1 MDLLFKYLSRDFFA
15 KRTMVSILSLIIIFT
30 SFMYFFVHFAID
42 ANLLRLGGEQLSGN
56 EANYF
61 TALKSNQLLIRNITV
76 AMVAIFSLILFLFI
90 RGTLQRNRVQ
100 LAQLMSLGF
109 SFSSV
114 LASYALLICGLSL
127 ISSLIGLVLGFWG
140 SDILLSANSQTYLVQ
155 GLSKGLSLQSVMT
168 GILFLSLFLGAL
180 TYLAG
185 LTVRKTDLALMM
197 KQTDGKSIRPGLMEK
212 LIQKLPMKH
221 KFKFKLTLNHFS
233 TLGLLLI
240 AIVTFSIMFVLSLS
254 LTFSSSKILESQRE
268 GRHYSYEVSYDNYRK
283 EEAES
288 ASDSDSV
295 TYLRYDVDLKIKGE
309 AIAYQALSLTS
320 QNDLFQL
327 IGSKGE
333 ILDPTQGVFVNPEL
347 RENYGLKV
355 GDTLELRVKG
365 KRHLIKIAGFAENA
379 DLKTI
384 YIPKDQAS
392 AMVDETH
399 DIFNGRLTNKP
410 QEKGEGKVRSLEE
423 KLSAVQR
430 SQTANKAS
438 AIINQSIGVITG
450 CLLIYLAV
458 FIGLNGNM
466 KTLLMFDLLGYEERE
481 VYRILLNP
489 YIVISN
495 LLFLLTLPVAIYAAR
510 NVQIMTSLQTG
521 DYMPFQLNWI
531 TFVYMFVI
539 LNALCFIIRFLFI
552 QKVKKSG
559 MIIGRQNSYQNGEK
573 QHEDF

>member
-1 MDLLFKYLSRDFFA
+1 MGLLFKYLSRDFFA

-90 RGTLQRNRVQ
+90 RGMLQRNRVQ

-168 GILFLSLFLGAL
+168 GTLFLSLFLGAL

-197 KQTDGKSIRPGLMEK
+197 KQTDGKSIRPGLIEK
-212 LIQKLPMKH
+212 LIQKLPMKY

-254 LTFSSSKILESQRE
+254 LTFSSSKILESQKA
-268 GRHYSYEVSYDNYRK
+268 GRHYSYEISYDNYRK

-288 ASDSDSV
+288 ASDSV
-295 TYLRYDVDLKIKGE
+295 TYLRYDVDLMIKGE
-309 AIAYQALSLTS
+309 TIAYQALSLTS

-365 KRHLIKIAGFAENA
+365 KRHQIKIAGFAENA

-392 AMVDETH
+392 VMVAETN
-399 DIFNGRLTNKP
+399 DSFNGRLTNNV
-410 QEKGEGKVRSLEE
+410 QEKGGGKTRSLEE
-423 KLSAVQR
+423 KLSAIQR
-430 SQTANKAS
+430 SQTSNKAS

-510 NVQIMTSLQTG
+510 NIQIMTSLQTG

-552 QKVKKSG
+552 QKVKK
-559 MIIGRQNSYQNGEK
+559 IRDDNRQAEFLSEW
-573 QHEDF
+573 

>member
-1 MDLLFKYLSRDFFA
+1 MGLLFKYLSRDFFA

-127 ISSLIGLVLGFWG
+127 ISSLLGLVLGFWA

-168 GILFLSLFLGAL
+168 GTLFLSLFLGAV

-254 LTFSSSKILESQRE
+254 LTFSSSKILESQKE
-268 GRHYSYEVSYDNYRK
+268 GRNYSYDISYDNYRK
-283 EEAES
+283 EEAGS
-288 ASDSDSV
+288 ASDSV
-295 TYLRYDVDLKIKGE
+295 TYLRYDVDLMIKGE
-309 AIAYQALSLTS
+309 TIAYQALSLTS

-365 KRHLIKIAGFAENA
+365 KRHQIKIAGFAENA

-384 YIPKDQAS
+384 YIPRDQAS
-392 AMVDETH
+392 AMVNEAD
-399 DIFNGRLTNKP
+399 DRFNGRLTNNV
-410 QEKGEGKVRSLEE
+410 QEKGRGKTRSLEE

-430 SQTANKAS
+430 SQTSNKAS

-466 KTLLMFDLLGYEERE
+466 KTLLMFDLLGYEEKE

-510 NVQIMTSLQTG
+510 NIQIMTSLQTG

-552 QKVKKSG
+552 QKVKK
-559 MIIGRQNSYQNGEK
+559 IRDDNRQAEFLSEW
-573 QHEDF
+573 

>member
-1 MDLLFKYLSRDFFA
+1 MGLLFKYLSRDFFA

-127 ISSLIGLVLGFWG
+127 ISSLLGLVLGFWA

-168 GILFLSLFLGAL
+168 GTLFLSLFLGAV

-254 LTFSSSKILESQRE
+254 LTFSSSKILESQKE
-268 GRHYSYEVSYDNYRK
+268 GRNYSYDISYDNYRK

-288 ASDSDSV
+288 ASDSV
-295 TYLRYDVDLKIKGE
+295 TYLRYDVDLMIKGE
-309 AIAYQALSLTS
+309 TIAYQALSLTS

-365 KRHLIKIAGFAENA
+365 KQHQIKIAGFAENA

-392 AMVDETH
+392 VMVDETN

-510 NVQIMTSLQTG
+510 NIQIMTSLQTG
-521 DYMPFQLNWI
+521 DYMPFQLNWM

-552 QKVKKSG
+552 QKVKK
-559 MIIGRQNSYQNGEK
+559 IRDDNRQAEFLSEW
-573 QHEDF
+573 

>member
-1 MDLLFKYLSRDFFA
+1 M
-15 KRTMVSILSLIIIFT
+15 
-30 SFMYFFVHFAID
+30 
-42 ANLLRLGGEQLSGN
+42 
-56 EANYF
+56 
-61 TALKSNQLLIRNITV
+61 
-76 AMVAIFSLILFLFI
+76 
-90 RGTLQRNRVQ
+90 LQINRVQ

-114 LASYALLICGLSL
+114 LASYALIICGLSL
-127 ISSLIGLVLGFWG
+127 LSSLLGLALGFWG

-168 GILFLSLFLGAL
+168 GTLFLSLFLGAL

-197 KQTDGKSIRPGLMEK
+197 KQTDGKSIRPGLIEK

-254 LTFSSSKILESQRE
+254 LTFSSSKILESQKA
-268 GRHYSYEVSYDNYRK
+268 GRHYSYDISYDNYQK
-283 EEAES
+283 EETKS
-288 ASDSDSV
+288 ASDSV
-295 TYLRYDVDLKIKGE
+295 TYLRYDVDLMIKGE
-309 AIAYQALSLTS
+309 TIAYQALSLTS

-333 ILDPTQGVFVNPEL
+333 ILDPIQGVFVNPEL

-365 KRHLIKIAGFAENA
+365 KRHQIKIAGFAENA

-384 YIPKDQAS
+384 YIPRDQAS
-392 AMVDETH
+392 AMVNEADNR
-399 DIFNGRLTNKP
+399 FNGRLTNKP

-430 SQTANKAS
+430 SQTSNKAS

-481 VYRILLNP
+481 VYHILLNP

-510 NVQIMTSLQTG
+510 NIQIMTSLQTG

-552 QKVKKSG
+552 RKVKK
-559 MIIGRQNSYQNGEK
+559 IRYDNRQAEFLSEW
-573 QHEDF
+573 

>member
-1 MDLLFKYLSRDFFA
+1 MGLLFKYLSRDFFA

-61 TALKSNQLLIRNITV
+61 TALKSNQALIRNITV
-76 AMVAIFSLILFLFI
+76 SMVAIFSLILSLFI
-90 RGTLQRNRVQ
+90 RGTLQRNQVQ

-109 SFSSV
+109 SFSSM
-114 LASYALLICGLSL
+114 LAIYALLISGLSL
-127 ISSLIGLVLGFWG
+127 ISSLISLVLGFWG

-168 GILFLSLFLGAL
+168 GTLFLSLFLGAL

-254 LTFSSSKILESQRE
+254 LTFSSSKILESQKA
-268 GRHYSYEVSYDNYRK
+268 GRHYSYDISYDNYRK

-288 ASDSDSV
+288 ASDSV
-295 TYLRYDVDLKIKGE
+295 TYLRYDVDLMIKGE
-309 AIAYQALSLTS
+309 TIAYQALSLTS

-365 KRHLIKIAGFAENA
+365 KRHQIKIAGFAENA

-384 YIPKDQAS
+384 YIPRDQAS
-392 AMVDETH
+392 AMVNEAD
-399 DIFNGRLTNKP
+399 DRFNGRLTNNV
-410 QEKGEGKVRSLEE
+410 QEKGRGKTRSLEE

-430 SQTANKAS
+430 SQTSNKAS

-466 KTLLMFDLLGYEERE
+466 KTLLMFDLLGYEEKE

-510 NVQIMTSLQTG
+510 NIQIMTSLQTG

-552 QKVKKSG
+552 QKVKK
-559 MIIGRQNSYQNGEK
+559 IRDDNRQAEFLSEW
-573 QHEDF
+573 

>member
-1 MDLLFKYLSRDFFA
+1 MDLLFKYLSKDFFA
-15 KRTMVSILSLIIIFT
+15 KKTIVSILSLIIIFT

-127 ISSLIGLVLGFWG
+127 ISSLLGLVLGFWA

-168 GILFLSLFLGAL
+168 GTLFLSLFLGAV

-254 LTFSSSKILESQRE
+254 LTFSSSKILESQKE
-268 GRHYSYEVSYDNYRK
+268 GRNYSYDISYDNYRK
-283 EEAES
+283 EEAGS
-288 ASDSDSV
+288 ASDSV
-295 TYLRYDVDLKIKGE
+295 TYLRYDVELMIKGE
-309 AIAYQALSLTS
+309 AIAYHALAFTN

-327 IGSKGE
+327 IDSKGE

-365 KRHLIKIAGFAENA
+365 KRHQIKIAGFAENA

-384 YIPKDQAS
+384 YIPRDQAS
-392 AMVDETH
+392 AMVNEAD
-399 DIFNGRLTNKP
+399 DRFNGRLTNNV
-410 QEKGEGKVRSLEE
+410 QEKGRGKTRSLEE

-430 SQTANKAS
+430 SQTSNKAS

-510 NVQIMTSLQTG
+510 NIQIMTSLQTG
-521 DYMPFQLNWI
+521 DYMPFQLNWM

-552 QKVKKSG
+552 QKVKK
-559 MIIGRQNSYQNGEK
+559 IRDDNRQAEFLSEW
-573 QHEDF
+573 

>member
-1 MDLLFKYLSRDFFA
+1 MDLLFKYLSRDFLA

-61 TALKSNQLLIRNITV
+61 TALKSNQALIRNITV
-76 AMVAIFSLILFLFI
+76 SMVAIFSLILSLFI
-90 RGTLQRNRVQ
+90 RGTLQRNQVQ

-109 SFSSV
+109 SFSSM
-114 LASYALLICGLSL
+114 LAIYALLISGLSL
-127 ISSLIGLVLGFWG
+127 ISSLISLVLGFWG

-168 GILFLSLFLGAL
+168 GTLFLSLFLGAL

-254 LTFSSSKILESQRE
+254 LTFSSSKILESQKE
-268 GRHYSYEVSYDNYRK
+268 GRNYSYDISYDNYRK
-283 EEAES
+283 EEAGS
-288 ASDSDSV
+288 ASDSV
-295 TYLRYDVDLKIKGE
+295 TYLRYDVDLMIKGE
-309 AIAYQALSLTS
+309 TIAYQALSLTS

-365 KRHLIKIAGFAENA
+365 KQHQIKIAGFAENA

-384 YIPKDQAS
+384 YIPRDQAS
-392 AMVDETH
+392 AMVNEAD
-399 DIFNGRLTNKP
+399 DRFNGRLTNNV
-410 QEKGEGKVRSLEE
+410 QEKGRGKTRSLEE

-430 SQTANKAS
+430 SQTSNKAS

-510 NVQIMTSLQTG
+510 NIQIMTSLQTG

-552 QKVKKSG
+552 QKVKK
-559 MIIGRQNSYQNGEK
+559 IRDDNRQAEFLSEW
-573 QHEDF
+573 

>member
-15 KRTMVSILSLIIIFT
+15 KKTMVAILSLILIFI
-30 SFMYFFVHFAID
+30 SFMFFFVHFAID

-127 ISSLIGLVLGFWG
+127 ISSLLGLVLGFWA

-168 GILFLSLFLGAL
+168 GTLFLSLFLGAV

-212 LIQKLPMKH
+212 LIQKLPMNH

-254 LTFSSSKILESQRE
+254 LTFSSSKILESQKE
-268 GRHYSYEVSYDNYRK
+268 GRNYSYDISYDNYRK
-283 EEAES
+283 EEAGS
-288 ASDSDSV
+288 ASDSV
-295 TYLRYDVDLKIKGE
+295 TYLRYDVELMIKGE
-309 AIAYQALSLTS
+309 AIAYHALAFTN

-327 IGSKGE
+327 IDSKGE

-365 KRHLIKIAGFAENA
+365 KQHQIKIAGFAENA

-392 AMVDETH
+392 AMVAETN
-399 DIFNGRLTNKP
+399 DSFNGRLTNNA
-410 QEKGEGKVRSLEE
+410 QDKGQGKTRSLEE

-430 SQTANKAS
+430 SQTSNKAS

-510 NVQIMTSLQTG
+510 NIQIMTSLQTG
-521 DYMPFQLNWI
+521 DYMPFQLNWM

-552 QKVKKSG
+552 QKVKK
-559 MIIGRQNSYQNGEK
+559 IRDDNRQAEFLSEW
-573 QHEDF
+573 

>member
-1 MDLLFKYLSRDFFA
+1 MDLLFKYLSRDFLA

-61 TALKSNQLLIRNITV
+61 TALKSNQALIRNITV
-76 AMVAIFSLILFLFI
+76 SMVAIFSLILSLFI
-90 RGTLQRNRVQ
+90 RGTLQRNQVQ

-109 SFSSV
+109 SFSSM
-114 LASYALLICGLSL
+114 LAIYALLISGLSL
-127 ISSLIGLVLGFWG
+127 ISSLISLVLGFWG

-168 GILFLSLFLGAL
+168 GTLFLSLFLGAL

-254 LTFSSSKILESQRE
+254 LTFSSSKILESQKA
-268 GRHYSYEVSYDNYRK
+268 GRHYSYDISYDNYRK

-288 ASDSDSV
+288 ASDSV
-295 TYLRYDVDLKIKGE
+295 TYLRYDVDLMIKGE
-309 AIAYQALSLTS
+309 TIAYQALSLTS

-365 KRHLIKIAGFAENA
+365 KRHQIKIAGFAENA

-384 YIPKDQAS
+384 YIPRDQAS
-392 AMVDETH
+392 AMVNEAD
-399 DIFNGRLTNKP
+399 DRFNGRLTNNV

-510 NVQIMTSLQTG
+510 NIQIMTSLQTG
-521 DYMPFQLNWI
+521 DYMPFQLNWM

-552 QKVKKSG
+552 QKVKK
-559 MIIGRQNSYQNGEK
+559 IRDDNRQAEFLSEW
-573 QHEDF
+573 

>member
-1 MDLLFKYLSRDFFA
+1 MDLLFKYLSRDFLA

-114 LASYALLICGLSL
+114 LAIYALLISGLSL
-127 ISSLIGLVLGFWG
+127 ISSLISLVLGFWG

-168 GILFLSLFLGAL
+168 GTLFLSLFLGAL

-384 YIPKDQAS
+384 YIPRDQAS
-392 AMVDETH
+392 AMVNEAD
-399 DIFNGRLTNKP
+399 DRFNGRLTNNV
-410 QEKGEGKVRSLEE
+410 QEKGRGKTRSLEE

-430 SQTANKAS
+430 SQTSNKAS

-466 KTLLMFDLLGYEERE
+466 KTLLMFDLLGYEEKE

-510 NVQIMTSLQTG
+510 NIQIMTSLQTG

-552 QKVKKSG
+552 QKVKK
-559 MIIGRQNSYQNGEK
+559 IRDDNRQAEFLSEW
-573 QHEDF
+573 

>member
-1 MDLLFKYLSRDFFA
+1 MGLLFKYLSRDFFA

-127 ISSLIGLVLGFWG
+127 ISSLLGLVLGFWA

-168 GILFLSLFLGAL
+168 GTLFLSLFLGAV

-240 AIVTFSIMFVLSLS
+240 AIVTFSSMFVLSLS
-254 LTFSSSKILESQRE
+254 LTFSSSKILESQKA
-268 GRHYSYEVSYDNYRK
+268 GRHYSYDISYDNYRK

-288 ASDSDSV
+288 ASDSV
-295 TYLRYDVDLKIKGE
+295 TYLRYDVDLMIKGE
-309 AIAYQALSLTS
+309 TIAYQALSLTS

-365 KRHLIKIAGFAENA
+365 KRHQIKIAGFAENA

-384 YIPKDQAS
+384 YVPRDQAS
-392 AMVDETH
+392 AMVNEAD
-399 DIFNGRLTNKP
+399 DRFNGRLTNNV
-410 QEKGEGKVRSLEE
+410 QEKGRGKTRSLEE

-430 SQTANKAS
+430 SQTSNKAS

-466 KTLLMFDLLGYEERE
+466 KTLLMFDLLGYEEKE

-510 NVQIMTSLQTG
+510 NIQIMTSLQTG

-552 QKVKKSG
+552 QKVKK
-559 MIIGRQNSYQNGEK
+559 IRDDNRQAEFLSEW
-573 QHEDF
+573 

>member
-1 MDLLFKYLSRDFFA
+1 MGLLFKYLSRDFFA
-15 KRTMVSILSLIIIFT
+15 KRTMVSILSLILIFI

-56 EANYF
+56 ESDYL
-61 TALKSNQLLIRNITV
+61 TALKSNQVLIRNITV
-76 AMVAIFSLILFLFI
+76 AMVAIFSLILSLFI

-127 ISSLIGLVLGFWG
+127 ISSLLGLVLGFWA

-168 GILFLSLFLGAL
+168 GTLFLSLFLGAL

-197 KQTDGKSIRPGLMEK
+197 KQTDGKSIRPGLIEK

-254 LTFSSSKILESQRE
+254 LTFSSSKILESQKV
-268 GRHYSYEVSYDNYRK
+268 GRHYSYDISYDNYRK

-288 ASDSDSV
+288 ASDSV
-295 TYLRYDVDLKIKGE
+295 TYLRYDVDLMIKGE
-309 AIAYQALSLTS
+309 TIAYQALSFTS

-327 IGSKGE
+327 IDSKGE

-365 KRHLIKIAGFAENA
+365 KRHQIKIAGFAENA

-384 YIPKDQAS
+384 YIPRGQAS
-392 AMVDETH
+392 AMVNEAD
-399 DIFNGRLTNKP
+399 DRFNGRLTNNA
-410 QEKGEGKVRSLEE
+410 QEKGQGKTRSLEE
-423 KLSAVQR
+423 KLSAIQR
-430 SQTANKAS
+430 SQTSNKAS

-495 LLFLLTLPVAIYAAR
+495 LLFLLTLPVAVYAAR
-510 NVQIMTSLQTG
+510 NIQIMTSLQTG
-521 DYMPFQLNWI
+521 DYMPFQINWI

-552 QKVKKSG
+552 RKVKK
-559 MIIGRQNSYQNGEK
+559 IREDNRQEEFLSEW
-573 QHEDF
+573 

>member
-1 MDLLFKYLSRDFFA
+1 
-15 KRTMVSILSLIIIFT
+15 
-30 SFMYFFVHFAID
+30 
-42 ANLLRLGGEQLSGN
+42 
-56 EANYF
+56 
-61 TALKSNQLLIRNITV
+61 
-76 AMVAIFSLILFLFI
+76 MVAIFSLILFLFI

>member
-1 MDLLFKYLSRDFFA
+1 MGLLFKYLSRDFFA

-127 ISSLIGLVLGFWG
+127 ISSLLGLVLGFWA

-168 GILFLSLFLGAL
+168 GTLFLSLFLGAL

-254 LTFSSSKILESQRE
+254 LTFSSSKILESQKA
-268 GRHYSYEVSYDNYRK
+268 GRHYSYDISYDNYRK

-288 ASDSDSV
+288 ASDSV
-295 TYLRYDVDLKIKGE
+295 TYLRYDVDLMIKGE
-309 AIAYQALSLTS
+309 TIAYQALSLTS

-365 KRHLIKIAGFAENA
+365 KRHQIKIAGFAENA

-384 YIPKDQAS
+384 YIPRDQAS
-392 AMVDETH
+392 AMVNEAD
-399 DIFNGRLTNKP
+399 DRFNGRLTNNV
-410 QEKGEGKVRSLEE
+410 QEKGRGKTRSLEE

-430 SQTANKAS
+430 SQTSNKAS

-466 KTLLMFDLLGYEERE
+466 KTLLMFDLLGYEEKE

-510 NVQIMTSLQTG
+510 NIQIMTSLQTG

-552 QKVKKSG
+552 QKVKK
-559 MIIGRQNSYQNGEK
+559 IRDDNRQAEFLSEW
-573 QHEDF
+573 

>member
-1 MDLLFKYLSRDFFA
+1 MGLLFKYLSRDFLA

-76 AMVAIFSLILFLFI
+76 AMVAIFSLILSLFI
-90 RGTLQRNRVQ
+90 RETIQRNRVQ

-114 LASYALLICGLSL
+114 LAIYGLLISGLSL
-127 ISSLIGLVLGFWG
+127 VSSLLGLVLGFWG

-155 GLSKGLSLQSVMT
+155 GLSKGLSLQSIMT
-168 GILFLSLFLGAL
+168 GTLFLSLFLGAIV
-180 TYLAG
+180 YLAG
-185 LTVRKTDLALMM
+185 LTVRKTDVALMM
-197 KQTDGKSIRPGLMEK
+197 KQTDGKAIRSGLIEK
-212 LIQKLPMKH
+212 IIQKLPMKH

-233 TLGLLLI
+233 TLGLLLS

-254 LTFSSSKILESQRE
+254 LTFSSSKILESQKN
-268 GRHYSYEVSYDNYRK
+268 GRHYSYDISYDNYQK
-283 EEAES
+283 EEANL
-288 ASDSDSV
+288 ASDSV
-295 TYLRYDVDLKIKGE
+295 TYLKYDVDLMIKGE
-309 AIAYQALSLTS
+309 AIAYQALSFTS

-327 IGSKGE
+327 IDSKGE
-333 ILDPTQGVFVNPEL
+333 MLDPTQGVYVNPEL

-365 KRHLIKIAGFAENA
+365 KRHQIKIAGFAENA

-384 YIPKDQAS
+384 YIPRDQAS
-392 AMVDETH
+392 AMVNEAD
-399 DIFNGRLTNKP
+399 DRFNGRLTNQS

-423 KLSAVQR
+423 KLSDVQR
-430 SQTANKAS
+430 SQTSNRAS

-458 FIGLNGNM
+458 FIGLNGNIQ
-466 KTLLMFDLLGYEERE
+466 TLLMFDLLGYEERE

-495 LLFLLTLPVAIYAAR
+495 LLFFLTLPVAIYAAR
-510 NVQIMTSLQTG
+510 NIQIMTSLQTG

-531 TFVYMFVI
+531 TFVYMFAI
-539 LNALCFIIRFLFI
+539 LNVLILVIRFLFI
-552 QKVKKSG
+552 RKVKK
-559 MIIGRQNSYQNGEK
+559 IRDDNRQAEFLSEW
-573 QHEDF
+573 

>member
-1 MDLLFKYLSRDFFA
+1 MDLLFKYLSKDFFA
-15 KRTMVSILSLIIIFT
+15 KKTIVSILSLIIIFT
-30 SFMYFFVHFAID
+30 SFMFFFVHFAID
-42 ANLLRLGGEQLSGN
+42 ANILRLGGEQLSGN

-76 AMVAIFSLILFLFI
+76 AMVAIFSLILSLFI
-90 RGTLQRNRVQ
+90 RGMLQINRVQ

-114 LASYALLICGLSL
+114 LASYALIICGLSL
-127 ISSLIGLVLGFWG
+127 LSSLLGLALGFWG

-168 GILFLSLFLGAL
+168 GTLFLSLFLGAL

-197 KQTDGKSIRPGLMEK
+197 KQTDGKSIRPGLIEK

-254 LTFSSSKILESQRE
+254 LTFSSSKILESQKA
-268 GRHYSYEVSYDNYRK
+268 GRHYSYDISYDNYQK
-283 EEAES
+283 EES
-288 ASDSDSV
+288 ASDSV
-295 TYLRYDVDLKIKGE
+295 TYLRYDVDLMINGE
-309 AIAYQALSLTS
+309 TIAYQALSLTS

-333 ILDPTQGVFVNPEL
+333 ILDPIQGVFVNPEL

-365 KRHLIKIAGFAENA
+365 KRHQIKIAGFAENA

-384 YIPKDQAS
+384 YIPRDQAS
-392 AMVDETH
+392 AMVNEADNR
-399 DIFNGRLTNKP
+399 FNGRLTNNA
-410 QEKGEGKVRSLEE
+410 QEKGGGKTRSLEE

-430 SQTANKAS
+430 SQTSNKAS

-481 VYRILLNP
+481 VYHILLNP

-510 NVQIMTSLQTG
+510 NIQIMTSLQTG

-552 QKVKKSG
+552 RKVKK
-559 MIIGRQNSYQNGEK
+559 IRYDNRQAEFLSEW
-573 QHEDF
+573 

>member
-1 MDLLFKYLSRDFFA
+1 M
-15 KRTMVSILSLIIIFT
+15 
-30 SFMYFFVHFAID
+30 
-42 ANLLRLGGEQLSGN
+42 
-56 EANYF
+56 
-61 TALKSNQLLIRNITV
+61 
-76 AMVAIFSLILFLFI
+76 
-90 RGTLQRNRVQ
+90 
-100 LAQLMSLGF
+100 
-109 SFSSV
+109 
-114 LASYALLICGLSL
+114 
-127 ISSLIGLVLGFWG
+127 
-140 SDILLSANSQTYLVQ
+140 
-155 GLSKGLSLQSVMT
+155 
-168 GILFLSLFLGAL
+168 
-180 TYLAG
+180 
-185 LTVRKTDLALMM
+185 
-197 KQTDGKSIRPGLMEK
+197 
-212 LIQKLPMKH
+212 
-221 KFKFKLTLNHFS
+221 
-233 TLGLLLI
+233 GLLLI

-510 NVQIMTSLQTG
+510 NVRIMTSLQTG

>member
-1 MDLLFKYLSRDFFA
+1 MGLLFKYLFRDFLA

-114 LASYALLICGLSL
+114 LAIYDLLISGLSL
-127 ISSLIGLVLGFWG
+127 VSSLLGLVLGFWG

-155 GLSKGLSLQSVMT
+155 GLSKGLSLQSIMT
-168 GILFLSLFLGAL
+168 GTLFLSLFLGAIV
-180 TYLAG
+180 YLAG
-185 LTVRKTDLALMM
+185 LTVRKTDVALMM
-197 KQTDGKSIRPGLMEK
+197 KQTDGKAIRSGLIEK
-212 LIQKLPMKH
+212 IIQKLPMKH

-254 LTFSSSKILESQRE
+254 LTFSSSKILESQKN
-268 GRHYSYEVSYDNYRK
+268 GWHYSYDISYDNYQK
-283 EEAES
+283 EEANL
-288 ASDSDSV
+288 ASDSV
-295 TYLRYDVDLKIKGE
+295 TYLKYDVDLMIKGE
-309 AIAYQALSLTS
+309 AIAYQALSFTS

-327 IGSKGE
+327 IDSKGE
-333 ILDPTQGVFVNPEL
+333 MLDPTQGVYVNPEL

-365 KRHLIKIAGFAENA
+365 KRHQIKIAGFAENA

-384 YIPKDQAS
+384 YIPRDQAS
-392 AMVDETH
+392 AMVNEAD
-399 DIFNGRLTNKP
+399 DRFNGRLTNQS

-423 KLSAVQR
+423 KLSDVQR
-430 SQTANKAS
+430 SQTSNRAS

-458 FIGLNGNM
+458 FIGLNGNIQ
-466 KTLLMFDLLGYEERE
+466 TLLMFDLLGYEERE

-495 LLFLLTLPVAIYAAR
+495 LLFFLTLPVAIYAAR
-510 NVQIMTSLQTG
+510 NIQIMTSLQTG

-531 TFVYMFVI
+531 TFVYMFAI
-539 LNALCFIIRFLFI
+539 LNVLILVIRFLFI
-552 QKVKKSG
+552 RKVKK
-559 MIIGRQNSYQNGEK
+559 IRDDNRQAEFLSEW
-573 QHEDF
+573 

>member
-1 MDLLFKYLSRDFFA
+1 MDLLFKYLSRDFLA

-61 TALKSNQLLIRNITV
+61 TALKSNQSLIRNITV
-76 AMVAIFSLILFLFI
+76 SMVAIFSLILSLFI
-90 RGTLQRNRVQ
+90 RGTLQRNQVQ

-109 SFSSV
+109 SFSSM
-114 LASYALLICGLSL
+114 LAIYALLISGLSL
-127 ISSLIGLVLGFWG
+127 ISSLISLVLGFWG

-168 GILFLSLFLGAL
+168 GTLFLSLFLGAL

-254 LTFSSSKILESQRE
+254 LTFSSSKILESQKA
-268 GRHYSYEVSYDNYRK
+268 GRHYSYDISYDNYRK

-288 ASDSDSV
+288 ASDSV
-295 TYLRYDVDLKIKGE
+295 TYLRYDVDLMIKGE
-309 AIAYQALSLTS
+309 TIAYQALSLTS

-365 KRHLIKIAGFAENA
+365 KRHQIKIAGFAENA

-384 YIPKDQAS
+384 YIPRDQAS
-392 AMVDETH
+392 AMVNEAD
-399 DIFNGRLTNKP
+399 DRFNGRLTNNV
-410 QEKGEGKVRSLEE
+410 QEKGRGKTRSLEE

-430 SQTANKAS
+430 SQTSNKAS

-466 KTLLMFDLLGYEERE
+466 KTLLMFDLLGYEEKE

-510 NVQIMTSLQTG
+510 NIQIMTSLQTG

-552 QKVKKSG
+552 QKVKK
-559 MIIGRQNSYQNGEK
+559 IRDDNRQAEFLSEW
-573 QHEDF
+573 

>member
-1 MDLLFKYLSRDFFA
+1 MGLLFKYLSRDFFA
-15 KRTMVSILSLIIIFT
+15 KKTMVSILSLILIFI

-61 TALKSNQLLIRNITV
+61 TALKSNQALIRNITV
-76 AMVAIFSLILFLFI
+76 SMVAIFSLILSLFI
-90 RGTLQRNRVQ
+90 RGTLQRNQVQ

-109 SFSSV
+109 SFSSM
-114 LASYALLICGLSL
+114 LAIYALLISGLSL
-127 ISSLIGLVLGFWG
+127 ISSLISLVLGFWG

-168 GILFLSLFLGAL
+168 GTLFLSLFLGAL

-254 LTFSSSKILESQRE
+254 LTFSSSKILESQKA
-268 GRHYSYEVSYDNYRK
+268 GRHYSYDISYDNYRK

-288 ASDSDSV
+288 ASDSV
-295 TYLRYDVDLKIKGE
+295 TYLRYDVDLMIKGE
-309 AIAYQALSLTS
+309 TIAYQALSLTS

-365 KRHLIKIAGFAENA
+365 KRHQIKIAGFAENA

-384 YIPKDQAS
+384 YIPRDQAS
-392 AMVDETH
+392 AMVNEAD
-399 DIFNGRLTNKP
+399 DRFNGRLTNNV
-410 QEKGEGKVRSLEE
+410 QEKGRGKTRSLEE

-430 SQTANKAS
+430 SQTSNKAS

-466 KTLLMFDLLGYEERE
+466 KTLLMFDLLGYEEKE

-510 NVQIMTSLQTG
+510 NIQIMTSLQTG

-552 QKVKKSG
+552 QKVKK
-559 MIIGRQNSYQNGEK
+559 IRDDNRQAEFLSEW
-573 QHEDF
+573 

>member
-1 MDLLFKYLSRDFFA
+1 MGLLFKYLSRDFLA

-30 SFMYFFVHFAID
+30 SFMYFFVHFASD

-90 RGTLQRNRVQ
+90 RGTFQRNRVQ
-100 LAQLMSLGF
+100 LSQLMSLGF

-114 LASYALLICGLSL
+114 LAIYGLLISGLSL
-127 ISSLIGLVLGFWG
+127 VSSLLGLVLGFWG

-155 GLSKGLSLQSVMT
+155 GLSKGLSLQSIMT
-168 GILFLSLFLGAL
+168 GTLFLSLFLGAIV
-180 TYLAG
+180 YLAG
-185 LTVRKTDLALMM
+185 LTVRKTDVALMM
-197 KQTDGKSIRPGLMEK
+197 KQTDGKAIRSGLIEK
-212 LIQKLPMKH
+212 IIQKLPMKH

-254 LTFSSSKILESQRE
+254 LTFSSSKILESQE
-268 GRHYSYEVSYDNYRK
+268 NGRHYSYDISYDNYQK
-283 EEAES
+283 EEVNLA
-288 ASDSDSV
+288 SDSV
-295 TYLRYDVDLKIKGE
+295 TYLKYDVDLMIKGE
-309 AIAYQALSLTS
+309 AIAYQALSFTS

-327 IGSKGE
+327 IDSKGE
-333 ILDPTQGVFVNPEL
+333 MLDPTQGVYVNPEL

-365 KRHLIKIAGFAENA
+365 KRHQIKIAGFAENA

-384 YIPKDQAS
+384 YIPRDQAS
-392 AMVDETH
+392 AMVNEAD
-399 DIFNGRLTNKP
+399 DRFNGRLTNQS

-423 KLSAVQR
+423 KLSDVQR
-430 SQTANKAS
+430 SQTSNRAS

-458 FIGLNGNM
+458 FIGLNGNIQ
-466 KTLLMFDLLGYEERE
+466 TLLMFDLLGYEERE

-495 LLFLLTLPVAIYAAR
+495 LLFFLTLPVAIYAAR
-510 NVQIMTSLQTG
+510 NIQIMTSLQTG

-531 TFVYMFVI
+531 TFVYMFAI
-539 LNALCFIIRFLFI
+539 LNVLILVIRFLFI
-552 QKVKKSG
+552 RKVKK
-559 MIIGRQNSYQNGEK
+559 IRDDNRQAEFLSEW
-573 QHEDF
+573 

>member
-15 KRTMVSILSLIIIFT
+15 KRTMVSILSLILIFI

-56 EANYF
+56 ESDYL
-61 TALKSNQLLIRNITV
+61 TALKSNQVLIRNITV
-76 AMVAIFSLILFLFI
+76 AMVAIFSLILSLFI

-114 LASYALLICGLSL
+114 LASYALLISGLSL
-127 ISSLIGLVLGFWG
+127 LSSLLGLVLGFWG

-168 GILFLSLFLGAL
+168 GTLFLSLFLGAV

-254 LTFSSSKILESQRE
+254 LTFSSSKILESQKV
-268 GRHYSYEVSYDNYRK
+268 GRHYSYDISYDNYRK

-288 ASDSDSV
+288 ASDSV
-295 TYLRYDVDLKIKGE
+295 TYLRYDVDLMIKGE
-309 AIAYQALSLTS
+309 TIAYQALSLTS

-365 KRHLIKIAGFAENA
+365 KRHQIKIAGFAENA

-384 YIPKDQAS
+384 YIPRDQAS
-392 AMVDETH
+392 AMVNEAD
-399 DIFNGRLTNKP
+399 DRFNGRLTNNV
-410 QEKGEGKVRSLEE
+410 QEKGRGKTRSLEE

-430 SQTANKAS
+430 SQTSNKAS

-510 NVQIMTSLQTG
+510 NIQIMTSLQTG

-531 TFVYMFVI
+531 TFAYMFVI

-552 QKVKKSG
+552 QKVKK
-559 MIIGRQNSYQNGEK
+559 IRDDNRQAEFLSEW
-573 QHEDF
+573 

>member
-1 MDLLFKYLSRDFFA
+1 MGLLFKYLFRDFLA

-114 LASYALLICGLSL
+114 LAIYDLLISGLSL
-127 ISSLIGLVLGFWG
+127 VSSLLGLVLGFWG

-155 GLSKGLSLQSVMT
+155 GLSKGLSLQSIMT
-168 GILFLSLFLGAL
+168 GTLFLSLFLGAIV
-180 TYLAG
+180 YLAG
-185 LTVRKTDLALMM
+185 LTVRKTDVALMM
-197 KQTDGKSIRPGLMEK
+197 KQTDGKAIRSGLIEK
-212 LIQKLPMKH
+212 IIQKLPMKH

-233 TLGLLLI
+233 TLGLLLS

-254 LTFSSSKILESQRE
+254 LTFSSSKILESQKN
-268 GRHYSYEVSYDNYRK
+268 GRHYSYDISYDNYQK
-283 EEAES
+283 EEANL
-288 ASDSDSV
+288 ASDSV
-295 TYLRYDVDLKIKGE
+295 TYLKYDVDLMIKGE
-309 AIAYQALSLTS
+309 AIAYQALSFTS

-327 IGSKGE
+327 IDSKGE
-333 ILDPTQGVFVNPEL
+333 MLDPTQGVYVNPEL

-365 KRHLIKIAGFAENA
+365 KRHQIKIAGFAENA

-384 YIPKDQAS
+384 YIPRDQAS
-392 AMVDETH
+392 AIVNEAD
-399 DIFNGRLTNKP
+399 DRFNGRLTNQS

-423 KLSAVQR
+423 KLSDVQR
-430 SQTANKAS
+430 SQTSNRAS

-458 FIGLNGNM
+458 FIGLNGNIQ
-466 KTLLMFDLLGYEERE
+466 TLLMFDLLGYEERE

-495 LLFLLTLPVAIYAAR
+495 LLFFLTLPVAIYAAR
-510 NVQIMTSLQTG
+510 NIQIMTSLQTG

-531 TFVYMFVI
+531 TFVYMFAI
-539 LNALCFIIRFLFI
+539 LNVLILVIRFLFI
-552 QKVKKSG
+552 RKVKK
-559 MIIGRQNSYQNGEK
+559 IRDDNRQAEFLSEW
-573 QHEDF
+573 

>member
-15 KRTMVSILSLIIIFT
+15 KRTMVSILSLILIFI
-30 SFMYFFVHFAID
+30 SFMFFFVHFAID

-56 EANYF
+56 ESDYL
-61 TALKSNQLLIRNITV
+61 TALKSNQVLIRNITV
-76 AMVAIFSLILFLFI
+76 AMVAIFSLILSLFI

-168 GILFLSLFLGAL
+168 GTLFLSLFLGAL

-197 KQTDGKSIRPGLMEK
+197 KQTDGKSIRPGLIEK

-254 LTFSSSKILESQRE
+254 LTFSSSKILESQKE
-268 GRHYSYEVSYDNYRK
+268 GRNYSYDISYDNYRK
-283 EEAES
+283 EEAGS
-288 ASDSDSV
+288 ASDSV
-295 TYLRYDVDLKIKGE
+295 TYLRYDVELMIKGE
-309 AIAYQALSLTS
+309 AIAYHALAFTN

-327 IGSKGE
+327 IDSKGE

-365 KRHLIKIAGFAENA
+365 KQHQIKIAGFAENA

-392 AMVDETH
+392 AMVDETN

-573 QHEDF
+573 

>member
-1 MDLLFKYLSRDFFA
+1 MDLLFKYLSRDFLA

-61 TALKSNQLLIRNITV
+61 TALKSNQALIRNITV
-76 AMVAIFSLILFLFI
+76 SMVAIFSLILSLFI
-90 RGTLQRNRVQ
+90 RGTLQRNQVQ
-100 LAQLMSLGF
+100 LSQLMSLGF
-109 SFSSV
+109 SFSSM
-114 LASYALLICGLSL
+114 LAIYALLISGLSL
-127 ISSLIGLVLGFWG
+127 ISSLISLVLGFWG

-168 GILFLSLFLGAL
+168 GTLFLSLFLGAL

-254 LTFSSSKILESQRE
+254 LTFSSSKILESQKA
-268 GRHYSYEVSYDNYRK
+268 GRHYSYDISYDNYRK

-288 ASDSDSV
+288 ASDSV
-295 TYLRYDVDLKIKGE
+295 TYLRYDVDLMIKGE
-309 AIAYQALSLTS
+309 TIAYQALSLTS

-365 KRHLIKIAGFAENA
+365 KRHQIKIAGFAENA

-384 YIPKDQAS
+384 YIPRDQAS
-392 AMVDETH
+392 AMVNEAD
-399 DIFNGRLTNKP
+399 DRFNGRLTNNV
-410 QEKGEGKVRSLEE
+410 QEKGRGKTRSLEE

-430 SQTANKAS
+430 SQTSNKAS

-466 KTLLMFDLLGYEERE
+466 KTLLMFDLLGYEEKE

-510 NVQIMTSLQTG
+510 NIQIMTSLQTG

-552 QKVKKSG
+552 QKVKK
-559 MIIGRQNSYQNGEK
+559 IRDDNRQAEFLSEW
-573 QHEDF
+573 

>member
-1 MDLLFKYLSRDFFA
+1 MGLLFKYLSRDFFA

-90 RGTLQRNRVQ
+90 RGMLQRNRVQ

-114 LASYALLICGLSL
+114 LAIYALLISGLSL
-127 ISSLIGLVLGFWG
+127 ISSLISLVLGFWG

-168 GILFLSLFLGAL
+168 GTLFLSLFLGAL

-254 LTFSSSKILESQRE
+254 LTFSSSKILESQKA
-268 GRHYSYEVSYDNYRK
+268 GRHYSYDISYDNYRK
-283 EEAES
+283 EEAGS
-288 ASDSDSV
+288 ASDSV
-295 TYLRYDVDLKIKGE
+295 TYLRYDVDLMIKGE
-309 AIAYQALSLTS
+309 TIAYQALSLTS

-365 KRHLIKIAGFAENA
+365 KRHQIKIAGFAENA

-384 YIPKDQAS
+384 YIPRDQAS
-392 AMVDETH
+392 AMVNEAD
-399 DIFNGRLTNKP
+399 DRFNGRLTNNV
-410 QEKGEGKVRSLEE
+410 QEKGRGKTRSLEE

-430 SQTANKAS
+430 SQTSNKAS

-466 KTLLMFDLLGYEERE
+466 KTLLMFDLLGYEEKE

-510 NVQIMTSLQTG
+510 NIQIMTSLQTG

-552 QKVKKSG
+552 QKVKK
-559 MIIGRQNSYQNGEK
+559 IRDDNRQAEFLSEW
-573 QHEDF
+573 

>member
-1 MDLLFKYLSRDFFA
+1 MDLLFKYLSKDFFA
-15 KRTMVSILSLIIIFT
+15 KKTIVSILSLIIIFT
-30 SFMYFFVHFAID
+30 SFMFFFVHFAID
-42 ANLLRLGGEQLSGN
+42 ANLLRLGREQLSVN

-76 AMVAIFSLILFLFI
+76 AMVAIFSLILSLFI
-90 RGTLQRNRVQ
+90 RGMLQINRVQ

-114 LASYALLICGLSL
+114 LASYALIICGLSL
-127 ISSLIGLVLGFWG
+127 LSSLLGLALGFWG

-168 GILFLSLFLGAL
+168 GTLFLSLFLGAL

-197 KQTDGKSIRPGLMEK
+197 KQTDGKSIRPGLIEK

-254 LTFSSSKILESQRE
+254 LTFSSSKILESQKA
-268 GRHYSYEVSYDNYRK
+268 GRHYSYDISYDNYQK
-283 EEAES
+283 EETKS
-288 ASDSDSV
+288 ASDSV
-295 TYLRYDVDLKIKGE
+295 TYLRYDVDLMIKGE
-309 AIAYQALSLTS
+309 TIAYQALSLTS

-333 ILDPTQGVFVNPEL
+333 ILDPIQGVFVNPEL

-365 KRHLIKIAGFAENA
+365 KRHQIKIAGFAENA

-384 YIPKDQAS
+384 YIPRDQAS
-392 AMVDETH
+392 AMVNEADNR
-399 DIFNGRLTNKP
+399 FNGRLTNKP

-430 SQTANKAS
+430 SQTSNKAS

-510 NVQIMTSLQTG
+510 NIQIMTSLQTG

-539 LNALCFIIRFLFI
+539 LNALYFIIRFLFI
-552 QKVKKSG
+552 QKVKK
-559 MIIGRQNSYQNGEK
+559 IRDDNRQAEFLSEW
-573 QHEDF
+573 

>member
-15 KRTMVSILSLIIIFT
+15 KRTMVSILSLILIFI
-30 SFMYFFVHFAID
+30 SFMFFFVHFAID

-56 EANYF
+56 ESDYL
-61 TALKSNQLLIRNITV
+61 TALKSNQVLIRNITV
-76 AMVAIFSLILFLFI
+76 AMVAIFSLILSLFI

-168 GILFLSLFLGAL
+168 GTLFLSLFLGAL

-197 KQTDGKSIRPGLMEK
+197 KQTDGKSIRPGLIEK

-254 LTFSSSKILESQRE
+254 LTFSSSKILESQKE
-268 GRHYSYEVSYDNYRK
+268 GRNYSYDISYDNYRK
-283 EEAES
+283 EEAGS
-288 ASDSDSV
+288 ASDSV
-295 TYLRYDVDLKIKGE
+295 TYLRYDVELMIKGE
-309 AIAYQALSLTS
+309 TIAYQALSFTS
-320 QNDLFQL
+320 QNELFQL

-365 KRHLIKIAGFAENA
+365 KQHQIKIAGFAENA

-392 AMVDETH
+392 AMVDETN

-430 SQTANKAS
+430 SQTSNKAS

-495 LLFLLTLPVAIYAAR
+495 LLFLLTLPVAIYTAR
-510 NVQIMTSLQTG
+510 NIQIMTSLQTG

-552 QKVKKSG
+552 QKVKK
-559 MIIGRQNSYQNGEK
+559 IRDDNRQAEFLSEW
-573 QHEDF
+573 

>member
-15 KRTMVSILSLIIIFT
+15 KRTMVSILSLILIFI
-30 SFMYFFVHFAID
+30 SFMFFFVHFAID

-56 EANYF
+56 ESDYL
-61 TALKSNQLLIRNITV
+61 TALKSNQVLIRNITV
-76 AMVAIFSLILFLFI
+76 AMVAIFSLILSLFI

-168 GILFLSLFLGAL
+168 GTLFLSLFLGAL

-197 KQTDGKSIRPGLMEK
+197 KQTDGKSIRPGLIEK

-254 LTFSSSKILESQRE
+254 LTFSSSKILESQKE
-268 GRHYSYEVSYDNYRK
+268 GRNYSYDISYDNYRK
-283 EEAES
+283 EEAGS
-288 ASDSDSV
+288 ASDSV
-295 TYLRYDVDLKIKGE
+295 TYLRYDVELMIKGE
-309 AIAYQALSLTS
+309 AIAYHALAFTN

-327 IGSKGE
+327 IDSKGE

-365 KRHLIKIAGFAENA
+365 KQHQIKIAGFAENT

-392 AMVDETH
+392 AMVDETN

-430 SQTANKAS
+430 SQTSNKAS

-510 NVQIMTSLQTG
+510 NIQIMTSLQTG

-539 LNALCFIIRFLFI
+539 LNALYFIIRFLFI
-552 QKVKKSG
+552 QKVKK
-559 MIIGRQNSYQNGEK
+559 IRDDNRQAEFLSEW
-573 QHEDF
+573 

>member
-1 MDLLFKYLSRDFFA
+1 MGLLFKYLFRDFLA

-114 LASYALLICGLSL
+114 LAIYDLLISGLSL
-127 ISSLIGLVLGFWG
+127 VSSLLGLVLGFWG

-155 GLSKGLSLQSVMT
+155 GLSKGLSLQSIMT
-168 GILFLSLFLGAL
+168 GTLFLSLFLGAIV
-180 TYLAG
+180 YLAG
-185 LTVRKTDLALMM
+185 LTVRKTDVALMM
-197 KQTDGKSIRPGLMEK
+197 KQTDGKAIRSGLIEK
-212 LIQKLPMKH
+212 IIQKLPMKH

-240 AIVTFSIMFVLSLS
+240 AIVTTFSIMFVLSLS
-254 LTFSSSKILESQRE
+254 LTFSSSKILESQKN
-268 GRHYSYEVSYDNYRK
+268 GRHYSYDISYDNYQK
-283 EEAES
+283 EEANL
-288 ASDSDSV
+288 ASDSV
-295 TYLRYDVDLKIKGE
+295 TYLKYDVDLMIKGE
-309 AIAYQALSLTS
+309 AIAYQALSFTS

-327 IGSKGE
+327 IDSKGE
-333 ILDPTQGVFVNPEL
+333 MLDPTQGVYVNPEL

-365 KRHLIKIAGFAENA
+365 KRHQIKIAGFAENA

-384 YIPKDQAS
+384 YIPRDQAS
-392 AMVDETH
+392 AMVNEAD
-399 DIFNGRLTNKP
+399 DRFNGRLTNQS

-423 KLSAVQR
+423 KLSDVQR
-430 SQTANKAS
+430 SQTSNRAS

-458 FIGLNGNM
+458 FIGLNGNIQ
-466 KTLLMFDLLGYEERE
+466 TLLMFDLLGYEERE

-495 LLFLLTLPVAIYAAR
+495 LLFFLTLPVAIYAAR
-510 NVQIMTSLQTG
+510 NIQIMTSLQTG

-531 TFVYMFVI
+531 TFVYMFAI
-539 LNALCFIIRFLFI
+539 LNVLILVIRFLFI
-552 QKVKKSG
+552 RKVKK
-559 MIIGRQNSYQNGEK
+559 IRDDNRQAEFLSEW
-573 QHEDF
+573 

>member
-56 EANYF
+56 EADYL
-61 TALKSNQLLIRNITV
+61 TALKSNQVLIQNITV
-76 AMVAIFSLILFLFI
+76 AMVAIFSLILSLFI

-168 GILFLSLFLGAL
+168 GTLFLSLFLGAL

-197 KQTDGKSIRPGLMEK
+197 KQTDGKSIRPGFIEK
-212 LIQKLPMKH
+212 MIQKLPMKH

-254 LTFSSSKILESQRE
+254 LTFSSSKILESQKE
-268 GRHYSYEVSYDNYRK
+268 GRHYSYEISYDNYQK
-283 EEAES
+283 EETEPA
-288 ASDSDSV
+288 SDSV
-295 TYLRYDVDLKIKGE
+295 TYLRYDVDLMIKGE
-309 AIAYQALSLTS
+309 TIAYQALALTS

-365 KRHLIKIAGFAENA
+365 KQHQIKIAGFAENA

-384 YIPKDQAS
+384 YIPRDQAS
-392 AMVDETH
+392 AMVNEAD
-399 DIFNGRLTNKP
+399 DRFNGRLTNEP

-423 KLSAVQR
+423 KLSAIQR
-430 SQTANKAS
+430 SQTSNKAS

-510 NVQIMTSLQTG
+510 NIQIMTSLQTG

-539 LNALCFIIRFLFI
+539 LNALCFVIRLLFI
-552 QKVKKSG
+552 RKVKK
-559 MIIGRQNSYQNGEK
+559 IREDNRQAEFLSEW
-573 QHEDF
+573 

>member
-1 MDLLFKYLSRDFFA
+1 MGLLFKYLSRDFLA

-114 LASYALLICGLSL
+114 LAIYGLLISGLSL
-127 ISSLIGLVLGFWG
+127 VSSLLGLVLGFWG

-155 GLSKGLSLQSVMT
+155 GLSKGLSLQSIMT
-168 GILFLSLFLGAL
+168 GTLFLSLFLGAIV
-180 TYLAG
+180 YLAG
-185 LTVRKTDLALMM
+185 LTVRKTDVALMM
-197 KQTDGKSIRPGLMEK
+197 KQTDGKAIRSGLIEK
-212 LIQKLPMKH
+212 IIQKLPMKH

-233 TLGLLLI
+233 TLGLLLS

-254 LTFSSSKILESQRE
+254 LTFSSSKILESQKN
-268 GRHYSYEVSYDNYRK
+268 GRHYSYDISYDNYQK
-283 EEAES
+283 EEANL
-288 ASDSDSV
+288 ASDSV
-295 TYLRYDVDLKIKGE
+295 TYLKYDVDLMIKGE
-309 AIAYQALSLTS
+309 AIAYQALSFTS

-327 IGSKGE
+327 IDSKGE
-333 ILDPTQGVFVNPEL
+333 MLDPTQGVYVNPEL

-365 KRHLIKIAGFAENA
+365 KRHQIKIAGFAENA

-384 YIPKDQAS
+384 YIPRDQAS
-392 AMVDETH
+392 AMVNESD
-399 DIFNGRLTNKP
+399 DRFNGRLTNQS

-423 KLSAVQR
+423 KLSDVQR
-430 SQTANKAS
+430 SQTSNRAS

-458 FIGLNGNM
+458 FIGLNGNIQ
-466 KTLLMFDLLGYEERE
+466 TLLMFDLLGYEERE

-495 LLFLLTLPVAIYAAR
+495 LLFFLTLPVAIYAAR
-510 NVQIMTSLQTG
+510 NIQIMTSLQTG

-531 TFVYMFVI
+531 TFVYMFAI
-539 LNALCFIIRFLFI
+539 LNVLILVIRFLFI
-552 QKVKKSG
+552 RKVKK
-559 MIIGRQNSYQNGEK
+559 IRDDNRQAEFLSEW
-573 QHEDF
+573 

>member
-1 MDLLFKYLSRDFFA
+1 MDLLFKYLSRDFLA

-61 TALKSNQLLIRNITV
+61 TALKSNQALIRNITV
-76 AMVAIFSLILFLFI
+76 SMVAIFSLILSLFI
-90 RGTLQRNRVQ
+90 RGTLQRNQVQ

-109 SFSSV
+109 SFSSM
-114 LASYALLICGLSL
+114 LAIYALLISGLSL
-127 ISSLIGLVLGFWG
+127 ISSLISLVLGFWG

-168 GILFLSLFLGAL
+168 GTLFLSLFLGAL

-254 LTFSSSKILESQRE
+254 LTFSSSKILESQKA
-268 GRHYSYEVSYDNYRK
+268 GRHYSYDISYDNYRK

-288 ASDSDSV
+288 ASDSV
-295 TYLRYDVDLKIKGE
+295 TYLRYDVDLMIKGE
-309 AIAYQALSLTS
+309 TIAYQALSLTS

-365 KRHLIKIAGFAENA
+365 KRHQIKIAGFAENA

-384 YIPKDQAS
+384 YIPRDQAS
-392 AMVDETH
+392 AMVNEAD
-399 DIFNGRLTNKP
+399 DRFNGRLTNNA
-410 QEKGEGKVRSLEE
+410 QEKGRGKTRSLEE

-430 SQTANKAS
+430 SQTSNKAS

-466 KTLLMFDLLGYEERE
+466 KTLLMFDLLGYEEKE

-510 NVQIMTSLQTG
+510 NIQIMTSLQTG

-552 QKVKKSG
+552 QKVKK
-559 MIIGRQNSYQNGEK
+559 IRDDNRQAEFLSEW
-573 QHEDF
+573 

>member
-1 MDLLFKYLSRDFFA
+1 MGLLFKYLFRDFLA

-114 LASYALLICGLSL
+114 LAIYDLLISGLSL
-127 ISSLIGLVLGFWG
+127 VSSLLGLVLGFWG

-155 GLSKGLSLQSVMT
+155 GLSKGLSLQSIMT
-168 GILFLSLFLGAL
+168 GTLFLSLFLGAIV
-180 TYLAG
+180 YLAG
-185 LTVRKTDLALMM
+185 LTVRKTDVALMM
-197 KQTDGKSIRPGLMEK
+197 KQTDGKAIRSGLIEK
-212 LIQKLPMKH
+212 IIQKLPMKH

-233 TLGLLLI
+233 TLGLLLS

-254 LTFSSSKILESQRE
+254 LTFSSSKILESQKN
-268 GRHYSYEVSYDNYRK
+268 GRHYSYDISYDNYQK
-283 EEAES
+283 EEANL
-288 ASDSDSV
+288 ASDSV
-295 TYLRYDVDLKIKGE
+295 TYLKYDVDLMIKGE
-309 AIAYQALSLTS
+309 AIAYQALSFTS

-327 IGSKGE
+327 IDSKGE
-333 ILDPTQGVFVNPEL
+333 MLDPTQGVYVNPEL

-365 KRHLIKIAGFAENA
+365 KRHQIKIAGFAENA

-384 YIPKDQAS
+384 YIPRDQAS
-392 AMVDETH
+392 AMVNEAD
-399 DIFNGRLTNKP
+399 DRFNGRLTNQS

-423 KLSAVQR
+423 KLSDVQR
-430 SQTANKAS
+430 SQTSNRAS

-458 FIGLNGNM
+458 FIGLNGNIQ
-466 KTLLMFDLLGYEERE
+466 TLLMFDLLGYEERE

-495 LLFLLTLPVAIYAAR
+495 LLFFLTLPVAIYAAR
-510 NVQIMTSLQTG
+510 NIQIMTSLQTG

-531 TFVYMFVI
+531 TFVYMFAI
-539 LNALCFIIRFLFI
+539 LNVLILVIRFLFI
-552 QKVKKSG
+552 RKVKK
-559 MIIGRQNSYQNGEK
+559 IRDDNRQTEFLSEW
-573 QHEDF
+573 

>member
-15 KRTMVSILSLIIIFT
+15 KRTMVSILSLILIFI

-56 EANYF
+56 ESDYL
-61 TALKSNQLLIRNITV
+61 TALKSNQVLIRNITV
-76 AMVAIFSLILFLFI
+76 AMVAIFSLILSLFI

-114 LASYALLICGLSL
+114 LASYALLISGLSL
-127 ISSLIGLVLGFWG
+127 LSSLLGLVLGFWG

-168 GILFLSLFLGAL
+168 GTLFLSLFLGAL

-197 KQTDGKSIRPGLMEK
+197 KQTDGKSIRPGLIEK

-254 LTFSSSKILESQRE
+254 LTFSSSKILESQKA
-268 GRHYSYEVSYDNYRK
+268 GRHYSYDISYDNYRK
-283 EEAES
+283 EKAES
-288 ASDSDSV
+288 ASDSV
-295 TYLRYDVDLKIKGE
+295 TYLRYDVDLMIKGE
-309 AIAYQALSLTS
+309 TIAYQALSLTS

-365 KRHLIKIAGFAENA
+365 KRHQIKIAGFAENA

-384 YIPKDQAS
+384 YIPRDQAS
-392 AMVDETH
+392 AMVNEAD
-399 DIFNGRLTNKP
+399 DRFNGRLTNNV
-410 QEKGEGKVRSLEE
+410 QEKGRGKTRSLEE

-430 SQTANKAS
+430 SQTSNKAS

-552 QKVKKSG
+552 QKVKK
-559 MIIGRQNSYQNGEK
+559 IRDDNRQAEFLSEW
-573 QHEDF
+573 

>member
-1 MDLLFKYLSRDFFA
+1 MGLLFKYLSRDFFA

-127 ISSLIGLVLGFWG
+127 ISSLLGLVLGFWA

-168 GILFLSLFLGAL
+168 GTLFLSLFLGAV

-254 LTFSSSKILESQRE
+254 LTFSSSKILESQKE
-268 GRHYSYEVSYDNYRK
+268 GRNYSYDISYDNYRK
-283 EEAES
+283 EEAGS
-288 ASDSDSV
+288 ASDSV
-295 TYLRYDVDLKIKGE
+295 TYLRYDVELMIKGE
-309 AIAYQALSLTS
+309 AIAYHALAFTN

-327 IGSKGE
+327 IDSKGE

-365 KRHLIKIAGFAENA
+365 KQHQIKIAGFAENA

-392 AMVDETH
+392 VMVDETN

-510 NVQIMTSLQTG
+510 NIQIMTSLQTG
-521 DYMPFQLNWI
+521 DYMPFQLNWM

-539 LNALCFIIRFLFI
+539 LNALFFIIRFLYI
-552 QKVKKSG
+552 QKFKKNRDDN
-559 MIIGRQNSYQNGEK
+559 RQAEFLSEW
-573 QHEDF
+573 

>member
-15 KRTMVSILSLIIIFT
+15 KRTMVSILSLILIFI
-30 SFMYFFVHFAID
+30 SFMFFFVHFAID

-56 EANYF
+56 ESDYL
-61 TALKSNQLLIRNITV
+61 TALKSNQVLIRNITV
-76 AMVAIFSLILFLFI
+76 AMVAIFSLILSLFI

-114 LASYALLICGLSL
+114 LASYALLISGLSL
-127 ISSLIGLVLGFWG
+127 ISSLLGLVLGFWG

-168 GILFLSLFLGAL
+168 GTLFLNLFLGAL

-197 KQTDGKSIRPGLMEK
+197 KRTDGKSIRPGLMEK

-254 LTFSSSKILESQRE
+254 LTFSSSKILESQKA
-268 GRHYSYEVSYDNYRK
+268 GRHYSYDISYDNYQK
-283 EEAES
+283 EETKS
-288 ASDSDSV
+288 ASDSV
-295 TYLRYDVDLKIKGE
+295 TYLRYDVDLMIKGE
-309 AIAYQALSLTS
+309 TIAYQALSLTS

-333 ILDPTQGVFVNPEL
+333 ILDPIQGVFVNPEL

-355 GDTLELRVKG
+355 GDTLELKVKG
-365 KRHLIKIAGFAENA
+365 KRYQIKIAGFAENA

-392 AMVDETH
+392 AMVAETN
-399 DIFNGRLTNKP
+399 DRFNGRLTNNV
-410 QEKGEGKVRSLEE
+410 QEKGGGKTRSLEE

-430 SQTANKAS
+430 SQTSNKAS

-510 NVQIMTSLQTG
+510 NIQIMTSLQTG
-521 DYMPFQLNWI
+521 DYMPFQLNCI

-552 QKVKKSG
+552 QKVKK
-559 MIIGRQNSYQNGEK
+559 IRDDNRQAEFLSEW
-573 QHEDF
+573 